1 MKTLKPKKWIF
12 ITICLI
18 LAFLI
23 LGMGTVVYVDPFFVY
38 HKPNQK
44 LYYKYD
50 DALYQC
56 PGMVKNFDY
65 EMLIAGTSL
74 IQNMKTSTAKSV
86 FGLDA
91 IKTPLCGISLERN
104 ISLMNLA
111 IESNPEL
118 KTIIFPIYANHF
130 CSESD
135 EDNTNFPDHLYDN
148 NILND
153 ISYLLNKD
161 IIFNRNLDTILNPHN
176 RIQDSPDSI
185 FSSETTFFFAEY
197 VVMERKNAS
206 WDWNTTHSLNCVKH
220 NKELLCKFIDENPQ
234 IKFEFFITP
243 KNILYLNEAQKN
255 NMLNFELDILKEIS
269 TSLLKYENVD
279 LHFFQDDV
287 EIIGNLYN
295 YCDFIHFSSHVSDK
309 ILFDIKNKTKIVT
322 PDSLDEQIQNVKTI
336 TKKFDYSV
344 FSTSHPLKSTNDINK
359 YLNLISDDKYEV
371 FVSYLNSDNK
381 AFSIG
386 KNTENLFN
394 TLGID
399 IETVISSQEGQ
410 SNQKWS
416 ENSTTQVLF
425 SDNGSIF
432 INDINYS
439 MELPGL
445 NIVIYDK
452 ALDRIIDSVNF
463 SGDHLSECLRTKN
476 TRK

>member
-44 LYYKYD
+44 FYYKYD

-161 IIFNRNLDTILNPHN
+161 IIFNRNLDTILNSHK

-344 FSTSHPLKSTNDINK
+344 FSTSHPLKSNNDINK

-381 AFSIG
+381 TFSIG
-386 KNTENLFN
+386 KNTENLFH

-416 ENSTTQVLF
+416 ESSTTQVLF

-452 ALDRIIDSVNF
+452 DLDRIIDSVNF

>member
-1 MKTLKPKKWIF
+1 MKIFKPKKWIF
-12 ITICLI
+12 LTICLI
-18 LAFLI
+18 LSFLI
-23 LGMGTVVYVDPFFVY
+23 FCMGTVIYIDPFFAY

-44 LYYKYD
+44 FYYKYD

-104 ISLMNLA
+104 ISLMKLA

-161 IIFNRNLDTILNPHN
+161 IIFNRNLNTILNPHK

-279 LHFFQDDV
+279 LHFFQDDI

-359 YLNLISDDKYEV
+359 YLKLISDDKYEV
-371 FVSYLNSDNK
+371 FVSYLNSDNNV
-381 AFSIG
+381 FSINEDT
-386 KNTENLFN
+386 KNLFSM
-394 TLGID
+394 LGID
-399 IETVISSQEGQ
+399 IEAVILSHEGQ
-410 SNQKWS
+410 SNQESS
-416 ENSTTQVLF
+416 EKSTQQVLF

-439 MELPGL
+439 MGLPGL
-445 NIVIYDK
+445 NIVVYDK
-452 ALDRIIDSVNF
+452 DSARVIDSVNF
-463 SGDHLSECLRTKN
+463 NGDHLSECFRTKN